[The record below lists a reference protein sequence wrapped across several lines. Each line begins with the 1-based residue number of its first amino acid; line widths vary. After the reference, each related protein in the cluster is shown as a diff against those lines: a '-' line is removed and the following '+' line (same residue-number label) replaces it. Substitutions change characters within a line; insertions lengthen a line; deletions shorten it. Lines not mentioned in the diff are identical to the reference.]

1 MTESID
7 PFFVFKSCTILFS
20 CAATVAALPVVV
32 VTFVAVVLLVDD
44 DDDDEIVLAIVLMI
58 EAFLK
63 RNVEPMEVEVEF
75 VVVVAV
81 AVGVTGVVAVG
92 EFVTVAAVGSP
103 LTKITRASDS
113 TNKSH
118 STGSSFT
125 MYRTMV

>member
-1 MTESID
+1 MVTESID
-7 PFFVFKSCTILFS
+7 PFFAFKSCTILFS
-20 CAATVAALPVVV
+20 CAAATVAALPVVV
-32 VTFVAVVLLVDD
+32 VTFVAVVLLVDDDDD

-63 RNVEPMEVEVEF
+63 RNVEPMEDELVA
-75 VVVVAV
+75 VAV

-92 EFVTVAAVGSP
+92 EFVVAVGSP
-103 LTKITRASDS
+103 LTKITSASDS